1 MFPIGNIPS
10 TEGSRMPPS
19 PPPPPA
25 PPPGSSPTELY
36 TLFTSAKAV
45 GELIRARRT
54 AAGLTQLAASRR
66 CRVGRRCFIE
76 VENGKAT
83 ARLDKVLSVLAGMG
97 LLAIVVPYEAAQAA
111 LGQR

>member
-1 MFPIGNIPS
+1 MFPIGNITS
-10 TEGSRMPPS
+10 TDGFQMPAN
-19 PPPPPA
+19 PPPPPST
-25 PPPGSSPTELY
+25 PPAQLY
-36 TLFTSAKAV
+36 TLFTSARAI

-54 AAGLTQLAASRR
+54 AAGLTQLAASKR